1 MCDELAQMT
10 KQYNMMKR
18 MRDMERK
25 EKTEL
30 KGKGHEAYIRNITTL
45 KKLKEAV

>member
-10 KQYNMMKR
+10 KKYNMMKR
-18 MRDMERK
+18 MRDTERK

-30 KGKGHEAYIRNITTL
+30 KKGGHESYIRNITTL
-45 KKLKEAV
+45 KKLKS